1 MLKVRGDSMIDAG
14 ILDGDFV
21 VVRRQ
26 PEVEPGEIVVV
37 GINGEE
43 ATVKRYKRRRG
54 KVVLVPANPRLTEM
68 EFRPDEV
75 EIYGKVV
82 TVLRRL

>member
-1 MLKVRGDSMIDAG
+1 MLKVRGDSMVGAG
-14 ILDGDFV
+14 ILDGDYV

-26 PEVEPGEIVVV
+26 PEVEPGETVVA
-37 GINGEE
+37 GILGEE
-43 ATVKRYKRRRG
+43 ATVKTFRRRRG
-54 KVVLVPANPRLTEM
+54 KIVLVPANETMSEM

>member
-1 MLKVRGDSMIDAG
+1 M
-14 ILDGDFV
+14 
-21 VVRRQ
+21 
-26 PEVEPGEIVVV
+26 V

-82 TVLRRL
+82 TVLRRI

>member
-1 MLKVRGDSMIDAG
+1 
-14 ILDGDFV
+14 
-21 VVRRQ
+21 
-26 PEVEPGEIVVV
+26 VEPGETVVA
-37 GINGEE
+37 GIGGEE
-43 ATVKRYKRRRG
+43 ATVKIFKRRRG
-54 KVVLVPANPRLTEM
+54 KIVLIPANSRLSEM

>member
-1 MLKVRGDSMIDAG
+1 MIDAG
-14 ILDGDFV
+14 ILDGDYV

-26 PEVEPGEIVVV
+26 THAEPGEIVVA
-37 GINGEE
+37 GINGQE
-43 ATVKRYKRRRG
+43 ATVKTFKRRRN
-54 KVVLVPANPRLTEM
+54 KIVLVPANPSLSEM
-68 EFRPDEV
+68 ELRPDEV

>member
-1 MLKVRGDSMIDAG
+1 MIDAG
-14 ILDGDFV
+14 ILDGDYV
-21 VVRRQ
+21 VVRREQ
-26 PEVEPGEIVVV
+26 TVEPGEIVVV
-37 GINGEE
+37 GINGGE

-54 KVVLVPANPRLTEM
+54 KVVLVPANQALTEM